1 MPNQSGKTSNFL
13 KAINKYAEEQR
24 TKIRNEAENF
34 KKEEIEKAES
44 EILNDIYILIQ
55 KEMAEMKAEIAKE
68 MSKKE
73 LDSRKNLFEKRNSI
87 TKKVF
92 EKSKLKLLEFTKT
105 NEYPKLLAKYAKAIS
120 SVLVEP
126 GTIIY
131 VRKEDL
137 CFSDTIKEA
146 FGCDCN
152 IEIKE
157 NIKIGGIYSY
167 NPNMGLIADETL
179 DSKLEEQHIWF
190 AENSGLKLK

>member
-92 EKSKLKLLEFTKT
+92 EKSTSKLLEFTKT
-105 NEYPKLLAKYAKAIS
+105 DEYPKLLAKYAKAIS

-146 FGCDCN
+146 FGRDCN

>member
-92 EKSKLKLLEFTKT
+92 EKSKLKLLEFTK
-105 NEYPKLLAKYAKAIS
+105 NDEYPKLLAKYAKAIS

-146 FGCDCN
+146 YGRDCN

>member
-92 EKSKLKLLEFTKT
+92 EKSKSKLLEFTKT
-105 NEYPKLLAKYAKAIS
+105 DEYPKLLAKYAKAIS

-146 FGCDCN
+146 FGRDCN

>member
-92 EKSKLKLLEFTKT
+92 EKSRSKLLEFTKT
-105 NEYPKLLAKYAKAIS
+105 DEYPKLLAKYAKAIS

-137 CFSDTIKEA
+137 CFSDTIREA
-146 FGCDCN
+146 FGRDCN

>member
-105 NEYPKLLAKYAKAIS
+105 DEYPKLLSKYAKAIS

-137 CFSDTIKEA
+137 CFSDTIREA
-146 FGCDCN
+146 FGRDCN

-190 AENSGLKLK
+190 AESSGLKLK

>member
-24 TKIRNEAENF
+24 TKIKNEAENF

-44 EILNDIYILIQ
+44 EILNDVYILIQ
-55 KEMAEMKAEIAKE
+55 KEMAEMKAKITKGI
-68 MSKKE
+68 SKKE

-92 EKSKLKLLEFTKT
+92 QKSKLKLLEFTKT
-105 NEYPKLLAKYAKAIS
+105 DEYPKLLAKYAKAIS
-120 SVLVEP
+120 SVLVKP

-137 CFSDTIKEA
+137 CFSDIIREA
-146 FGCDCN
+146 FGRNCN
-152 IEIKE
+152 IETKE

>member
-34 KKEEIEKAES
+34 KKKEIEKAES
-44 EILNDIYILIQ
+44 EILNDVYILIQ
-55 KEMAEMKAEIAKE
+55 NEMAEMKAEIAKE

-73 LDSRKNLFEKRNSI
+73 LDSRKNLFEKRNLI

-92 EKSKLKLLEFTKT
+92 EKSKSKLLEFTKT
-105 NEYPKLLAKYAKAIS
+105 DEYPKLLAKYAKAIS

-146 FGCDCN
+146 FGRDCK

>member
-146 FGCDCN
+146 FGRDCN